1 MSSARRTVLSAILP
15 AALCLLAGCES
26 GGPTVKAGPQRTPEQ
41 RRADFPISYEDYG
54 RLGYRPTW
62 VGYPAITGSLPVTF
76 FQPYDDLTA
85 VLEQGSTVSILEP
98 TTGARRC
105 SVTLS
110 NPITKFTGIARE
122 ENRLLVSS
130 DADVFVIDTQ
140 TCNVTARQRIEKIV
154 STEPAHF
161 GNLLIFGTPTG
172 EVLAHMSSAAIP
184 GVKIWGFGMNGGIE
198 RNPVLIGPLVGAVS
212 QTGDVVFL
220 NAQNGASVGRNKIFG
235 GLATNPVADDQLM
248 YVASQ
253 DQSVYAFNPEG
264 GALVWRYR
272 TALPLRTQPTVYG
285 GRLYVG
291 IPGEGL
297 VAFDS
302 ATGGVAWKAKGLD
315 DTVIVAAG
323 KNRLI
328 GFDAHAQMG
337 YVIGPELGDVI
348 ERVKMP
354 GVAKVK
360 ADKFEGGNLYAVS
373 TSGVV
378 AKFQPK

>member
-1 MSSARRTVLSAILP
+1 
-15 AALCLLAGCES
+15 
-26 GGPTVKAGPQRTPEQ
+26 
-41 RRADFPISYEDYG
+41 
-54 RLGYRPTW
+54 
-62 VGYPAITGSLPVTF
+62 
-76 FQPYDDLTA
+76 
-85 VLEQGSTVSILEP
+85 
-98 TTGARRC
+98 
-105 SVTLS
+105 
-110 NPITKFTGIARE
+110 
-122 ENRLLVSS
+122 
-130 DADVFVIDTQ
+130 
-140 TCNVTARQRIEKIV
+140 VTARQRIEKIV

-172 EVLAHMSSAAIP
+172 ELLAHMSTSTIP

-198 RNPVLIGPLVGAVS
+198 RNPVLIGRVVGAVS
-212 QTGDVVFL
+212 QTGDIAFL
-220 NAQNGASVGRNKIFG
+220 DAQTGNRVGRNKIFG
-235 GLATNPVADDQLM
+235 GLSTNPVADEQLM
-248 YVASQ
+248 YAASM

-264 GALVWRYR
+264 GALLWRYR
-272 TALPLRTQPTVYG
+272 TAMPLRTQPTVHG

-297 VAFDS
+297 VAFDG
-302 ATGGVAWKAKGLD
+302 ATGSVAWKAKGLD

-328 GFDAHAQMG
+328 GFDAKAQMG

-360 ADKFEGGNLYAVS
+360 ADKFEGGNLYTVS
-373 TSGVV
+373 ASGVV

>member
-1 MSSARRTVLSAILP
+1 MFSARRIVASALVP
-15 AALCLLAGCES
+15 AALVLLAGCES
-26 GGPTVKAGPQRTPEQ
+26 GPTFRPGPQRTPEE
-41 RRADFPISYEDYG
+41 RRADFPISYEDYA
-54 RLGYRPTW
+54 RLGYRRTW

-76 FQPYDDLTA
+76 FQPYDDMTA
-85 VLEQGSTVSILEP
+85 VLEQGTTLSILEP
-98 TTGARRC
+98 NTGGRRC

-110 NPITKFTGIARE
+110 NPITKFTGISRE

-172 EVLAHMSSAAIP
+172 ELLAHMSTSTIP
-184 GVKIWGFGMNGGIE
+184 GVKIWGYGMNGAIE
-198 RNPVLIGPLVGAVS
+198 RKPVLIGRVVGAVS
-212 QTGDVVFL
+212 QTGDVAFL
-220 NAQNGASVGRNKIFG
+220 DAQSGNRVGRNKIFG
-235 GLATNPVADDQLM
+235 GLSTDPVADEQLM
-248 YVASQ
+248 YAASM
-253 DQSVYAFNPEG
+253 DQSVYAFNPDG
-264 GALVWRYR
+264 GALLWRYR
-272 TALPLRTQPTVYG
+272 TSSPLRTQPTVHG

-297 VAFDS
+297 VAFDAAS
-302 ATGGVAWKAKGLD
+302 GSVAWKAKGLD

-323 KNRLI
+323 KNRLV
-328 GFDAHAQMG
+328 GFDAKAQMG
-337 YVIGPELGDVI
+337 YVIGPERGDVI

-354 GVAKVK
+354 GVAMVK
-360 ADKFEGGNLYAVS
+360 ADRFEGGNLYTVS
-373 TSGVV
+373 ASGVV